1 MKIVLGIIV
10 AFVLLV
16 TVVIGSAYISNAN
29 YGNRSEQALKARIS
43 DSQNILANYT
53 TSIAE
58 MIQIPQ
64 MYKKDLGDII
74 DKTFKGRYGDGG
86 SKAMFQFIKE
96 QNLSLDPNMY
106 KNVQE
111 KMEAGRNEFKDSQ
124 TAVIDLKRS
133 YTTSLGNVWS
143 GFWLHMAGY
152 PKMDLDAIQP
162 VINDHTDQAFKTHR
176 DEGIKLTPQ

>member
-1 MKIVLGIIV
+1 MKLGLIIAGAFLALVLIICGGAYV
-10 AFVLLV
+10 
-16 TVVIGSAYISNAN
+16 SAAN
-29 YGNRSEQALKARIS
+29 YGNASEMALNAKVS

-96 QNLSLDPNMY
+96 QNLNLDPSMY

-124 TAVIDLKRS
+124 TAVIDYKRS
-133 YTTSLGNVWS
+133 YQTSLGSVWE
-143 GFWLHMAGY
+143 GFWLKRTGY
-152 PKMDLDAIQP
+152 PKIDLTAIQP
-162 VINDHTDQAFKTHR
+162 VINDHTAEAFKTHR
-176 DEGIKLTPQ
+176 DEGIKLQ

>member
-1 MKIVLGIIV
+1 MKLALGLIAAFLVLV
-10 AFVLLV
+10 VLV
-16 TVVIGSAYISNAN
+16 CGSAYVTSAN
-29 YGNRSEQALKARIS
+29 YGNASEQALKAKVS

-58 MIQIPQ
+58 MIQVPE

-96 QNLSLDPNMY
+96 QNLNLDPSMY

-124 TAVIDLKRS
+124 TSVIDLKRS
-133 YTTSLGNVWS
+133 YQTSLGSVWS
-143 GFWLHMAGY
+143 GFWLARAGY
-152 PKMDLDAIQP
+152 PKMNLDEIQP
-162 VINDHTDQAFKTHR
+162 VINDHTAEAFKTHR
-176 DEGIKLTPQ
+176 DEGIKLQ